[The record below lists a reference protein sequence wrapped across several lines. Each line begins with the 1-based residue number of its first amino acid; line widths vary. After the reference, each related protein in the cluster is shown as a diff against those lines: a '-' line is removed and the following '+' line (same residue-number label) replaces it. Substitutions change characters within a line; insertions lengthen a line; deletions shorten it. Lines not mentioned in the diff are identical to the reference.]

1 VPVLKSLLHS
11 IMIYLPCS
19 ATAGIDKNTIPSY
32 YIVKY
37 RRAVKEL
44 FFKRCTMDPGK
55 DSLVRQY
62 KWHIVIVVSVVG
74 VVSVLAVTTSVFD
87 PSETNTLG
95 QLVLMVGGLMFL
107 VALLT
112 MLSRVFKILDALH
125 DNSDKLEGL
134 TGALEKI
141 SKGLAQ
147 INHSTR
153 VSETA
158 KAIAFRD
165 ADRMSLKQAV
175 FEKLQMQDFDG
186 AREIIEEIAKRSEY
200 GDLAGQLRE
209 QSEKY
214 RTATDQER
222 LNQMLAHIDKLINE
236 CHWVQASNQTEELIR
251 AYPDSEPAK
260 AMRHKLIEKKDER
273 KNILLAAWDDAVQ
286 RKETDR
292 SLEILKELDLYL
304 TPNEALALQEAAN
317 DVFKAKLHNLGVQF
331 SIAVT
336 EKRWLAAL
344 DVGKQIVEDFPN
356 ARMAEEIRVKLDV
369 LQQKV
374 QLQSS

>member
-1 VPVLKSLLHS
+1 
-11 IMIYLPCS
+11 M
-19 ATAGIDKNTIPSY
+19 N
-32 YIVKY
+32 
-37 RRAVKEL
+37 
-44 FFKRCTMDPGK
+44 PGK

-62 KWHIVIVVSVVG
+62 RWHIVIIVVVVAA
-74 VVSVLAVTTSVFD
+74 VCVLALTTSIFE
-87 PSETNTLG
+87 PSETNTLR
-95 QLVLMVGGLMFL
+95 QLVLMLGALMFL

-125 DNSDKLEGL
+125 DNSDKLENL

-141 SKGLAQ
+141 STGLAA

-165 ADRMSLKQAV
+165 ADRLSLRQAV
-175 FEKLQMQDFDG
+175 FEKLQMQDFD
-186 AREIIEEIAKRSEY
+186 AANAIIEEIAQRPEY
-200 GDLAGQLRE
+200 GDLGGQLKV
-209 QSEKY
+209 QAEKY

-251 AYPDSEPAK
+251 AYPDSEKAR
-260 AMRHKLIEKKDER
+260 AMRHKLIEKKGER
-273 KNILLAAWDDAVQ
+273 KKILLAAWDDAVQ
-286 RKETDR
+286 KRETDR

-304 TPNEALALQEAAN
+304 TPNEALALQEAAK
-317 DVFKAKLHNLGVQF
+317 DVFKTKLHNLGVQF

-336 EKRWLAAL
+336 EKQWTTAL

-356 ARMAEEIRVKLDV
+356 AKMAEEIREKLDV
-369 LQQKV
+369 LQQNV
-374 QLQSS
+374 QVQST